1 MVLSSHDLCTRVL
14 AFMLHNHKLYFL
26 FSYFCLDGFQY
37 YYSYLCLYSCT
48 GPLSW
53 TKCNKAISCII
64 YNKRRFNV
72 HYSWQQTKKIFF
84 FVVYVKFYLFHSIL
98 FLHFIIL
105 WPTKML
111 FVPLKTLEPYTKWA
125 HLMSLLYLNNCCWE
139 RNKVRQVDGRSRSS
153 KIIFFIDIIYYT
165 LRLLWFLPASACSF
179 LCHNW
184 MSASFNQSQVVGF
197 SSYTKL
203 IKRVCNGL
211 CVCVCV

>member
-1 MVLSSHDLCTRVL
+1 MTYVQEFWPLCFIIINYIFLFHISAWIDFNITTLIYVYTRVPVRSPEQ
-14 AFMLHNHKLYFL
+14 NVTK
-26 FSYFCLDGFQY
+26 QY
-37 YYSYLCLYSCT
+37 HIWYTIKDDLMST
-48 GPLSW
+48 THDNRP
-53 TKCNKAISCII
+53 
-64 YNKRRFNV
+64 
-72 HYSWQQTKKIFF
+72 KKIFF

-211 CVCVCV
+211 CVCV